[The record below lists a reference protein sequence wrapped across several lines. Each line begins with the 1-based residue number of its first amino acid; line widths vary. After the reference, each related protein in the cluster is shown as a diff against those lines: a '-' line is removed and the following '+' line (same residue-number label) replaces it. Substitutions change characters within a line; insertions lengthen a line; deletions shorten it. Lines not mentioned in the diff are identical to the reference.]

1 MAWETEEL
9 SSNIILIMPMRFND
23 NLGCQKASKVIV
35 NCKIKQN
42 VPFKW

>member
-1 MAWETEEL
+1 
-9 SSNIILIMPMRFND
+9 MPMRFND

-42 VPFKW
+42 VPFKWE